1 MAAEIEL
8 KLAISPHDIPKLARI
23 PLLKSPSR
31 GDVTTSHVFSIYY
44 DTPDFELRDQSVAL
58 RLRRVG
64 ARWMQTLKTAG
75 RVEAGLHEREEI
87 ETPVPAQILNYPVLA
102 ESGVAEVL
110 ADPKLPYRLRPVF
123 VTDFRRTTRHL
134 QPVAG
139 TEIEVCLDR
148 GTISAGGSQLPVSEL
163 ELELKSGAPDQL
175 LQLALGLL
183 ERVPLRL
190 EAASKAQ
197 RGYALA
203 AGLTAGPVKATLP
216 GLRPDMPVSEAFRTI
231 VFACIAHLQANERGL
246 LETEDPEYLHQARV
260 ALRRLRAALSVFGG
274 AFPRVLFEEVIAGLR
289 QLGGSLGPARDW
301 DVFSIETLPALS
313 AYFPGEAGLHRLT
326 EHTAELRA
334 AADDAARQ
342 AIASPR
348 HTELLLKLTGIFL
361 REPWLQLDDSASAA
375 QRALPLPEFSAS
387 VLQRRHRKTLKHG
400 RHLVQVDA
408 AGLHALRI
416 QVKKLRYPAEFFSTL
431 YNGDGLRDY
440 LKALADLQQLLG
452 ELNDAATVERLMEP
466 LRGRDGSEQWLEAA
480 GLVRGWA
487 AGGAP
492 VRREQLTHAW
502 QRFRDCK
509 AFWH

>member
-1 MAAEIEL
+1 MPAEIEL
-8 KLAISPHDIPKLARI
+8 KLAISPQDVPKLARI
-23 PLLKSPSR
+23 PLLKSSSR
-31 GDVTTSHVFSIYY
+31 GSVSTSHVFSIYY
-44 DTPDFELRDQSVAL
+44 DTPDFELRDQRVAL

-102 ESGVAEVL
+102 ESGVAGVL

-134 QPVAG
+134 HPAAG
-139 TEIEVCLDR
+139 TEIEVSVDR
-148 GTISAGGSQLPVSEL
+148 GTISAGAAQLPVSEI

-175 LQLALGLL
+175 LQFALGLL

-203 AGLTAGPVKATLP
+203 AGLTAAPVKATLP
-216 GLRPDMPVSEAFRTI
+216 TLPPDTPVSEAFRTI

-246 LETEDPEYLHQARV
+246 LETQDPEYLHQARV
-260 ALRRLRAALSVFGG
+260 ALRRLRAALSVFSG
-274 AFPRVLFEEVIAGLR
+274 AFPRALFEEVIAGLR
-289 QLGGSLGPARDW
+289 ELGGSLGPARDW
-301 DVFSIETLPALS
+301 DVFAIETLPALS
-313 AYFPGEAGLHRLT
+313 AYFPGDAGLHALIER
-326 EHTAELRA
+326 TAELRV

-342 AIASPR
+342 AVASPR

-375 QRALPLPEFSAS
+375 QRALPLLEFSAS

-400 RHLVQVDA
+400 RHLSEIDA

-431 YNGDGLRDY
+431 YNGNGLREY
-440 LKALADLQQLLG
+440 LKALAELQQLLG
-452 ELNDAATVERLMEP
+452 ELNDGATVERLIEL
-466 LRGRDGSEQWLEAA
+466 LRERAGSEQWLEAA

-492 VRREQLTHAW
+492 ARRTQLAQAW

-509 AFWH
+509 VFWH